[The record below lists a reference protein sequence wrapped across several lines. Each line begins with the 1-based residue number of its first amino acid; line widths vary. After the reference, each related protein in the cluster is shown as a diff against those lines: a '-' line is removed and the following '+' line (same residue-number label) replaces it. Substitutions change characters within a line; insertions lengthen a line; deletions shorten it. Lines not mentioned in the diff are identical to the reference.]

1 MTKVLKKK
9 TSEIVVNGAI
19 KVTGMLASQ
28 SDMIA
33 SL

>member
-1 MTKVLKKK
+1 MTKVLKK

-19 KVTGMLASQ
+19 KVTGMVAPQ
-28 SDMIA
+28 SNMIA

>member
-1 MTKVLKKK
+1 MTKVLKK

-19 KVTGMLASQ
+19 KVTGMVASQ
-28 SDMIA
+28 SNMIA